1 MNACITAAGGL
12 WSCGSFI
19 AHLRKSENMPD
30 KEIQRKWQ
38 RAEQKLC
45 IDFGIPSERLHLIDT
60 IKTLFAKYVEENNL
74 SDNAS
79 IALYYRLSFFSI
91 LMTVRTLNTMDM
103 QLPEFRLNDIMPI
116 YTDSKRISAEAED
129 CVILEKCIANIN
141 DAIDALIKDYQ

>member
-1 MNACITAAGGL
+1 
-12 WSCGSFI
+12 
-19 AHLRKSENMPD
+19 MPD

>member
-1 MNACITAAGGL
+1 
-12 WSCGSFI
+12 
-19 AHLRKSENMPD
+19 MPD

-38 RAEQKLC
+38 WAEQKLRVE
-45 IDFGIPSERLHLIDT
+45 FGIPSERLHLIDT

>member
-1 MNACITAAGGL
+1 
-12 WSCGSFI
+12 
-19 AHLRKSENMPD
+19 MPD
-30 KEIQRKWQ
+30 KAIQRKWQ
-38 RAEQKLC
+38 RAEQKLRV
-45 IDFGIPSERLHLIDT
+45 DFGIPSERLHLIDT
-60 IKTLFAKYVEENNL
+60 IKRLFGKYVEENNL

>member
-1 MNACITAAGGL
+1 
-12 WSCGSFI
+12 
-19 AHLRKSENMPD
+19 MPD
-30 KEIQRKWQ
+30 KAIQRKWQ
-38 RAEQKLC
+38 RAEQKLRV
-45 IDFGIPSERLHLIDT
+45 DFGIPSERLHLIDT
-60 IKTLFAKYVEENNL
+60 IKRLFGKYVEENNL

-116 YTDSKRISAEAED
+116 YIDSKRLSAEAED
-129 CVILEKCIANIN
+129 CMILEKCIANIN

>member
-1 MNACITAAGGL
+1 
-12 WSCGSFI
+12 
-19 AHLRKSENMPD
+19 MPD

-79 IALYYRLSFFSI
+79 IALYYRLSLFSI

>member
-1 MNACITAAGGL
+1 M
-12 WSCGSFI
+12 
-19 AHLRKSENMPD
+19 
-30 KEIQRKWQ
+30 
-38 RAEQKLC
+38 
-45 IDFGIPSERLHLIDT
+45 IDT

>member
-1 MNACITAAGGL
+1 
-12 WSCGSFI
+12 
-19 AHLRKSENMPD
+19 MPD
-30 KEIQRKWQ
+30 KAIQRKWL
-38 RAEQKLC
+38 RAEQKLRV
-45 IDFGIPSERLHLIDT
+45 DFGIPSERLHLIDT
-60 IKTLFAKYVEENNL
+60 IKRLFGKYVEENNL